1 MDGDGHVVPTGPE
14 TALIAAVV
22 FAGGLVTG
30 ITGFGYA
37 IFATATLAS
46 VLDPQTAVVIVI
58 IPILAANVSLVRE
71 LDRSGLASCAR
82 RFWPFVAAAAVGT
95 VVGMIGLARVSPAPL
110 AAGLGVFTLAYV
122 VVEQPWVTVPG
133 QAWLAEVC
141 VGESWPKKATL
152 GLVSGSVFG
161 ATNAGVQVIAY
172 LESFDLDHST
182 FVGVVAM
189 MFLGIGGVRVAVAWW
204 LGLYDSTDLLVLSA
218 AAAVPGLVGVAT
230 GKRLRPLISPAQ
242 RENAVYLLLAVI
254 GAKLLGDG
262 LVALA

>member
-1 MDGDGHVVPTGPE
+1 MVPTGPE

-22 FAGGLVTG
+22 FAGGFVTG
-30 ITGFGYA
+30 VTGFGYA

-58 IPILAANVSLVRE
+58 IPFLAANVSLVRE
-71 LDRSGLASCAR
+71 LDRSGLRSCAR
-82 RFWPFVAAAAVGT
+82 RFWPFVAAAAAGT
-95 VVGMIGLARVSPAPL
+95 VAGMIGLARVSPAPL
-110 AAGLGVFTLAYV
+110 AAGLGLFTLAYV
-122 VVEQPWVTVPG
+122 AIEQTWLAVPG

-141 VGESWPKKATL
+141 VGESRPKKAVL
-152 GLVSGSVFG
+152 GLVSGAVFG

-172 LESFDLDHST
+172 LEAFDLDHST
-182 FVGVVAM
+182 FAGVVAM

-204 LGLYDSTDLLVLSA
+204 LGLYDSTDLVVLSTF
-218 AAAVPGLVGVAT
+218 AAVPGLVGVVT
-230 GKRLRPLISPAQ
+230 GKRLRPRISPAQ
-242 RENAVYLLLAVI
+242 RDGAVYVLLSVI

>member
-1 MDGDGHVVPTGPE
+1 MVPTGPE

-22 FAGGLVTG
+22 FAGGFVTG
-30 ITGFGYA
+30 VTGFGYA

-71 LDRSGLASCAR
+71 LDRSGLRSCAR
-82 RFWPFVAAAAVGT
+82 RFWPFVAAAAAGT
-95 VVGMIGLARVSPAPL
+95 VVGMIGLASVSPAPL
-110 AAGLGVFTLAYV
+110 AAGLGLFTLAYV
-122 VVEQPWVTVPG
+122 ATEQPWLTVPG

-141 VGESWPKKATL
+141 VGESRPKKAVL
-152 GLVSGSVFG
+152 GLVSGAVFG

-172 LESFDLDHST
+172 LEAFDLDHST

-204 LGLYDSTDLLVLSA
+204 LGLYDSTDLVVLSTL
-218 AAAVPGLVGVAT
+218 AAVPGLVGVVT
-230 GKRLRPLISPAQ
+230 GKRLRPRISPAQ
-242 RENAVYLLLAVI
+242 RDGAVYVLLSVI